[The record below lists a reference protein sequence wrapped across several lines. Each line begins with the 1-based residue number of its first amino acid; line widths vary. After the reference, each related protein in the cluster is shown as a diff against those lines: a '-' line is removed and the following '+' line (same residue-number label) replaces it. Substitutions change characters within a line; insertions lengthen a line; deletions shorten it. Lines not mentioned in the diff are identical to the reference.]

1 MQSRVDAAVERVER
15 HPGVF
20 PIAKAWEDRVHY
32 AGEVVV
38 HDGQTWQAAKDTGRA
53 PGGDDWTCLARSG
66 ADARGFVVCGTF
78 AEDVDYSAND
88 IVMRD
93 GSSFVALRNNP
104 GECPGEGWQLWA
116 GRGKT
121 GKMGPSIKGDPGR
134 DAAEIVALYRDGDDI
149 VLTMAGGAEFRA

>member
-1 MQSRVDAAVERVER
+1 M
-15 HPGVF
+15 
-20 PIAKAWEDRVHY
+20 
-32 AGEVVV
+32 
-38 HDGQTWQAAKDTGRA
+38 
-53 PGGDDWTCLARSG
+53 
-66 ADARGFVVCGTF
+66 CGTF